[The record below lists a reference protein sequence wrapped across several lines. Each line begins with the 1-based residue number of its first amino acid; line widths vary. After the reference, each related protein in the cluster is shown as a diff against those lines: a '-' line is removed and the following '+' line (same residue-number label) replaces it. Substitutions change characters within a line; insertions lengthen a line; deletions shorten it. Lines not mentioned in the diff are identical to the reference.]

1 MPPTPTTSTNREEIK
16 ITPSLECQLTINGQN
31 YSLGEDV
38 SPETTLLRFIRDY
51 AQLKGTKSLCHEGGC
66 GLCTVVA
73 TFTDPETNEPKSKCI
88 RSCQT
93 LVYSCIGWSITTVEH
108 LGDRYTGYDKLQVA
122 LHGFYG
128 TQCGYCTPGFVMTMK
143 GQMES
148 SKNLTSEQIEKSF
161 DGNICRCTGY
171 RPILEAFKSFASD
184 APEELTSKLK
194 DIEDV
199 YDIIKQKRASVY
211 KNDGP
216 YSTFVNTTGVT
227 VLYDVTLQPSLVIG
241 ANVSLARC
249 IELFQ
254 EAAKNNKGYRHLT
267 EIAKHWGVVANVGVR
282 NMGSW
287 AGNMRMKYDHNE
299 FTSDIFVTLVALEAK
314 LKIGRCDGDVT
325 EVSPEEFLST
335 DMNKSFILS
344 MKIPQQ
350 PDNVRL
356 HSYKITPRAV
366 NAHAYVNACFRF
378 HLDAEEQRVINRP
391 AIVLGGINPSFIRA
405 SKTEQFLIGKVL
417 SNVDEVQKAIQL
429 LGEEV
434 NPQFNYADASP
445 EFRRNLSQCLL
456 YKTVVKILG
465 DAVPSPIKSAGPKLE
480 RPVSS
485 SKQTYDANEDTWP
498 VGKPT
503 EKLESR
509 LQISG
514 EAEYLDDIPFLPGE
528 LHGYFVQSTIGRG
541 KIKSIEASKCLEM
554 DGVVDFITAKDIPG
568 RNTFYAAS
576 SVVGNDPVFADIDIK
591 YHGQAIG
598 LVVAKSREIAKA
610 ASVLVNVTYEDIQ
623 KPILTIKETMEAD
636 NRYQKT
642 MNFFTNSTDPL
653 TFGDVEEGFKN
664 SKHIVEG
671 EISMGSQCHF
681 TMEPLAGRTV
691 PTEEGYDLWCTT
703 QWATE
708 TVNAVASNLGIPA
721 NSINISVRRI
731 GGGYGGKI
739 SRANITA
746 SASAVAAHK
755 LKKPVRVALD
765 LSTQM
770 TLVGWREPYYSRY
783 KVGFS
788 DEGLLQ
794 SIFLE
799 ICSDA
804 GFVANDVSSFFCAL
818 TVPSVYYC
826 PNWKMQCY
834 SAITDTPANT
844 WCRTPAH
851 VEAIGIV
858 ENIIE
863 RVAFEVKRDPLEVRE
878 LNFSTKEK
886 PNFVSERKGE
896 NLVQKT
902 ILPLLKEQAEINVRR
917 NEILKFNKENKWK
930 KRGISVIPLLYRFDM
945 VPFFVFNV
953 QVVIYE
959 YDGAVAIKH
968 GGVEMGQGIN
978 TKVAQVAA
986 KILGIPL
993 DLIKVKPTDSFV
1005 AANSA
1010 VTGGSYGSDINAH
1023 GVKICCEKLSA
1034 RIEECAK
1041 KHNIER
1047 KESTWTELI
1056 KKCFQEQVDLKH
1068 PDGYDIWAA
1077 ACTEVELDTLTGQFL
1092 ILRSDIIEDCGRSL
1106 SPYVDM
1112 GQVEGAFVMGLGF
1125 FTSEKV
1131 KYDPETG
1138 QKLSN
1143 GTWEYKPPTALDIP
1157 IDFRVSFLPKGD
1169 NEGGVLRSKDTP
1181 LTVDKLHELCEIDTK
1196 QLIF

>member
-1 MPPTPTTSTNREEIK
+1 MPPTPTTSTNRDEIK
-16 ITPSLECQLTINGQN
+16 ITPSLDCKLTINGQN
-31 YSLGEDV
+31 YTQISFL
-38 SPETTLLRFIRDY
+38 
-51 AQLKGTKSLCHEGGC
+51 AQ
-66 GLCTVVA
+66 
-73 TFTDPETNEPKSKCI
+73 
-88 RSCQT
+88 CQT

-148 SKNLTSEQIEKSF
+148 SKNLTTEQIERSF

-199 YDIIKQKRASVY
+199 YEATCQKTGLKCNGGCGKDSKTCSKATPVLDTKFSLERQGVTWHYPKTIRVGVY

-216 YSTFVNTTGVT
+216 YNTFVNTTGVT

-249 IELFQ
+249 IEIFQ

-282 NMGSW
+282 NVS
-287 AGNMRMKYDHNE
+287 
-299 FTSDIFVTLVALEAK
+299 F
-314 LKIGRCDGDVT
+314 RCDGDVS
-325 EVSPEEFLST
+325 EVSPEEYLST
-335 DMNKSFILS
+335 DMSKSFILS

-378 HLDAEEQRVINRP
+378 HLDAEEPRVINRP

-405 SKTEQFLIGKVL
+405 SKTEQFLIGKML

-434 NPQFNYADASP
+434 NPHFNYADASP

-456 YKTVVKILG
+456 Y
-465 DAVPSPIKSAGPKLE
+465 KLE

-509 LQISG
+509 FQISG

-541 KIKSIEASKCLEM
+541 KIKSNRCFEM
-554 DGVVDFITAKDIPG
+554 FGNGWRSRFYNSQGHSWEEYVLRSCFSCG
-568 RNTFYAAS
+568 RRS
-576 SVVGNDPVFADIDIK
+576 
-591 YHGQAIG
+591 
-598 LVVAKSREIAKA
+598 LVAKSREIAKA

-623 KPILTIKETMEAD
+623 KPILTIKETMEAE
-636 NRYQKT
+636 NRYQKA
-642 MNFFTNSTDPL
+642 MNFFTSSTDPL

-783 KVGFS
+783 KNCKQVNFIRSDFLMKDYFNPFS
-788 DEGLLQ
+788 WKYAPMVDMWETMYLH
-794 SIFLE
+794 SY
-799 ICSDA
+799 S
-804 GFVANDVSSFFCAL
+804 AL

-834 SAITDTPANT
+834 TAITDTPANT

-886 PNFVSERKGE
+886 PNFLNARKDE
-896 NLVQKT
+896 NLVQT
-902 ILPLLKEQAEINVRR
+902 RILPLLKVQAEINIRR

-978 TKVAQVAA
+978 TK
-986 KILGIPL
+986 
-993 DLIKVKPTDSFV
+993 
-1005 AANSA
+1005 
-1010 VTGGSYGSDINAH
+1010 
-1023 GVKICCEKLSA
+1023 GVKICCERLAA

-1056 KKCFQEQVDLKH
+1056 KKCFQEQVDLSERYCTFSKEH

-1106 SPYVDM
+1106 
-1112 GQVEGAFVMGLGF
+1112 E
-1125 FTSEKV
+1125 
-1131 KYDPETG
+1131 
-1138 QKLSN
+1138 
-1143 GTWEYKPPTALDIP
+1143 
-1157 IDFRVSFLPKGD
+1157 
-1169 NEGGVLRSKDTP
+1169 P
-1181 LTVDKLHELCEIDTK
+1181 LCGHGSG
-1196 QLIF
+1196 